1 MQCNLRICLNG
12 GGGGAMFRR
21 ICGKEFHGTCS
32 LKPTDFFRY
41 FILTGAASIAC
52 AETLRQEG
60 FKGKVVIATK
70 ESCLPYDR
78 PKLSKALNT
87 TADAI
92 ALRDKIFYSVY
103 DIQVD
108 CGKEVSR
115 E

>member
-1 MQCNLRICLNG
+1 ML
-12 GGGGAMFRR
+12 
-21 ICGKEFHGTCS
+21 HVVYS
-32 LKPTDFFRY
+32 LLISFDFC
-41 FILTGAASIAC
+41 ILTGAASIAC

-87 TADAI
+87 SADAI
-92 ALRDKIFYSVY
+92 ALRDKNFYSVY